1 MGNLDKLDK
10 LVKQIRSGTAIV
22 LAKWCPRTL
31 ARERP
36 GSARIWAAVPGG
48 GEPDPFAPTGHSAH
62 FRALTSHCFNDE
74 FVLKGAS
81 QHSDV
86 GWGGQR
92 TRDHASR
99 QLSCQTVHCCC
110 GARDEGS
117 ADLVVSM
124 RHVRSLPGSPG
135 RTPSR
140 APVPLLPRARPAES
154 SEPAASAKRP
164 RNSAPRAMGAASGPR
179 WRTASVLPGPA
190 RRAPGGRTQP
200 ADQACRHAI
209 ALAS

>member
-1 MGNLDKLDK
+1 MVLP
-10 LVKQIRSGTAIV
+10 RSIARAAACRRNSKRSNRTAIRR
-22 LAKWCPRTL
+22 LPRPSGV
-31 ARERP
+31 AERP
-36 GSARIWAAVPGG
+36 C
-48 GEPDPFAPTGHSAH
+48 PDPFARTGHSAH

-99 QLSCQTVHCCC
+99 QLSCQAVHCCC

-117 ADLVVSM
+117 ADLIVSM
-124 RHVRSLPGSPG
+124 RHVCSVPGSLG

-140 APVPLLPRARPAES
+140 APVPLLPRARRAES
-154 SEPAASAKRP
+154 SATAVSAGRL
-164 RNSAPRAMGAASGPR
+164 RNSPLRAMAAASGPR
-179 WRTASVLPGPA
+179 WRAVSVLSGPA
-190 RRAPGGRTQP
+190 RRAPGGRAQP
-200 ADQACRHAI
+200 ADQARRYAI
-209 ALAS
+209 ALVS